1 MAHRQQSA
9 RMRSFAYNVD
19 DFGGNWFIGDV
30 MNSAVSTAFV
40 VLILASLS
48 LAASAEAGSGCPV
61 TLGTERVFPE
71 PWPQAVTWYGSD
83 SLATILP
90 DDGIWSTTKPGARI
104 SVKVFWW
111 SVGFKPGMEARLSVE
126 VRNLDGSPSS
136 ARVDRPTNASSPDLG
151 GTTML
156 TGIHFPDPGCWRIS
170 AQYLAQE
177 LTFVVETIDFE
188 EYRRRYF

>member
-1 MAHRQQSA
+1 
-9 RMRSFAYNVD
+9 
-19 DFGGNWFIGDV
+19 

-40 VLILASLS
+40 VLILAPLS
-48 LAASAEAGSGCPV
+48 LATSAEAESGCPV
-61 TLGTERVFPE
+61 TLGTEGVFSE

-90 DDGIWSTTKPGARI
+90 DDGIWSTTKPGSRI

-111 SVGFKPGMEARLSVE
+111 SVGFKAGMESGLSVE
-126 VRNLDGSPSS
+126 VRNLDGNPSS

-156 TGIHFPDPGCWRIS
+156 TGIHFPDPGCWRVS
-170 AQYLAQE
+170 AEYSGQE